1 MDFNALLSS
10 AFDIHLTDEQNHL
23 FAKYHDYLSSENK
36 KMNLTAV
43 EGKEDVYIRH
53 FFDSLSLASVTDLS
67 GKSLLD
73 VGSGAGFPGIPLKI
87 VEPSLKLT
95 IVESRLKR
103 VKFLKRL
110 VAHLGMDD
118 VTIIRGRAEDLNRYA
133 SYDIV
138 TARGVAPLNI
148 LVEITMP
155 WVKKGGLFI
164 AMKSAGSD
172 EEIKLAKKAVGVLGG
187 KIKQIFSYHYEEVID
202 HVLVIIEKHKLS
214 PPKYPRRYGK
224 IKREPL

>member
-10 AFDIHLTDEQNHL
+10 TFDIQLTDGQNQL
-23 FAKYHDYLSSENK
+23 FEEYHAYLASENK
-36 KMNLTAV
+36 KMNLTAI
-43 EGKEDVYIRH
+43 EGREDVYIRH
-53 FFDSLSLASVTDLS
+53 FFDSLSIASVTDLNDQ
-67 GKSLLD
+67 SLLD

-103 VKFLKRL
+103 VRFLNRL
-110 VAHLGMDD
+110 VDQLGMDD

-138 TARGVAPLNI
+138 TARGVASLNI
-148 LVEITMP
+148 LAEITMP
-155 WVKKGGLFI
+155 WLKKGGLFI

-172 EEIKLAKKAVGVLGG
+172 EEIEQAKKAIDVLGG
-187 KIKQIFSYHYEEVID
+187 EVKQIFPYHYDNVID

-214 PPKYPRRYGK
+214 PPMYPRRYGK
-224 IKREPL
+224 IKKEPL

>member
-1 MDFNALLSS
+1 MDFKALLSS
-10 AFDIHLTDEQNHL
+10 TFDIYLSDEQIHH
-23 FAKYHDYLSSENK
+23 FEEYHAYLASENK
-36 KMNLTAV
+36 KMNLTAIK
-43 EGKEDVYIRH
+43 GKEDIYIRH
-53 FFDSLSLASVTDLS
+53 FFDSLSIASVTDLNDQ
-67 GKSLLD
+67 SLLD

-110 VAHLGMDD
+110 MKQLHMDD

-138 TARGVAPLNI
+138 TARGVASLNM
-148 LVEITMP
+148 LTEITMP

-172 EEIKLAKKAVGVLGG
+172 QEIEQAKKAIDVLGG
-187 KIKQIFSYHYEEVID
+187 EIKQIFSYHYDDVIN
-202 HVLVIIEKHKLS
+202 HVLVIIEKQQLT

-224 IKREPL
+224 IKKEPL